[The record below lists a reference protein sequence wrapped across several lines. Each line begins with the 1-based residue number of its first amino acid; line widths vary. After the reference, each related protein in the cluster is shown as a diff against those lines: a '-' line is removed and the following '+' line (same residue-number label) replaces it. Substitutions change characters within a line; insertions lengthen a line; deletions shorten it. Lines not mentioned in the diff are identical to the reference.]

1 MNILEVEY
9 FFCKNKREIILF
21 NIQNVA
27 ISGAD
32 LYAGLVFCNCM
43 YNSKKREQSQIPSK
57 LTQKDVDIQAAFAV
71 KQINLCGRKSI
82 QWLFFI

>member
-1 MNILEVEY
+1 MLHRIEE
-9 FFCKNKREIILF
+9 K
-21 NIQNVA
+21 
-27 ISGAD
+27 
-32 LYAGLVFCNCM
+32 
-43 YNSKKREQSQIPSK
+43 KKREQSQIPSK